1 MVLPK
6 YNCFNANFFYS
17 DAHDSKDGVTELLN
31 PDSYNPGK
39 QNYHPIQDAT
49 WKKGENVPYMV
60 LAKTLELVIKN

>member
-1 MVLPK
+1 
-6 YNCFNANFFYS
+6 
-17 DAHDSKDGVTELLN
+17 LN